1 MRYINT
7 INNNS
12 YNAKEREKLGAMW
25 NDAQAELDK
34 MHDAADNIDS
44 DSEYEKML
52 DQIDE
57 YRENV
62 VTPAYRRM
70 FAAQFHNCKN
80 NWFVSVI
87 QGFKADNERH
97 IITQRQYDCFVKYAC
112 DEDSNSWKD
121 GTSYCRCDGKLIT
134 LYRHNALIAIKVT
147 QL

>member
-34 MHDAADNIDS
+34 MHDAAANIDD

-52 DQIDE
+52 DQIDAYYE
-57 YRENV
+57 STV
-62 VTPAYRRM
+62 KPAYRRM

-80 NWFVSVI
+80 NWFISVI

-97 IITQRQYDCFVKYAC
+97 IITARQYDCFVKYAC
-112 DEDSNSWKD
+112 DEDSNSWRD
-121 GTSYCRCDGKLIT
+121 GTSYCRCDGKLVT
-134 LYRHNALIAIKVT
+134 LYRHNALIAIKVV